1 MSADVRLLF
10 GSCASLAPH
19 PSGWSARARSDQ
31 SLALALPL
39 RLTVRELGDWCQGRC
54 QKAVQQLKPTQLQAL
69 RKAHKRFDD
78 GFLRA
83 RSGSLLYLTSSSLPQ
98 RLSAGRLSRAT
109 RSSWVSVV
117 RATCRRWT
125 SSWMT
130 SGSVT
135 PLLRREVPRSS
146 SDAVT
151 LSRRD
156 DVLDPL
162 SRRGRVH
169 TATGVPVYNRV
180 STAAAAPLISTSVG
194 CAVAVSLWHRCGIT
208 RRWRCR
214 TYCSNRSIFMI
225 MEGVVCPW
233 QYVLGLARDVT
244 AKGL

>member
-1 MSADVRLLF
+1 
-10 GSCASLAPH
+10 
-19 PSGWSARARSDQ
+19 
-31 SLALALPL
+31 
-39 RLTVRELGDWCQGRC
+39 
-54 QKAVQQLKPTQLQAL
+54 
-69 RKAHKRFDD
+69 
-78 GFLRA
+78 
-83 RSGSLLYLTSSSLPQ
+83 
-98 RLSAGRLSRAT
+98 
-109 RSSWVSVV
+109 
-117 RATCRRWT
+117 
-125 SSWMT
+125 MT

-225 MEGVVCPW
+225 TEGVVCPW
-233 QYVLGLARDVT
+233 QYRYVLGLARDVA
-244 AKGL
+244 AKGCRAHATLGAHATSGAHATFGAHATHYQVNSLRQWVNSPHVGVTQAPPWVNSLVG